1 MADWLNEYEKDD
13 ETEEKWAPD
22 EATEE
27 IEAQEDAYDE
37 EEYEGDQEQPYDEAD
52 EYADEQYEDEN
63 AYDGGE
69 EEAYSADETGD
80 EQPDYGAGDDPA
92 QLQNDEE
99 PDESEYI
106 MTLLDYLTEALSNPT
121 GGGGFMSKPKV
132 DVEGC
137 LEIVDN
143 IRQNIPA
150 SLEYC
155 ARTSREKERILDNA
169 QKIAE
174 NKVDA
179 AMNRSRKIKDDA
191 DKDAKD
197 TIAEAR
203 AKAEQIVSAA
213 NEEARQILAKAR
225 AHAKKLVSQD
235 EITRQA
241 KKEASEL
248 RNHSRKEANATR
260 RKAVEDSW
268 RLLDALQKQV
278 DGIALNVER
287 RKDELLPPDED

>member
-1 MADWLNEYEKDD
+1 MADWLNEYEK
-13 ETEEKWAPD
+13 EPEQQENWAGD
-22 EATEE
+22 EADEE
-27 IEAQEDAYDE
+27 IEAQEAEYDDKRDATVTG
-37 EEYEGDQEQPYDEAD
+37 EYEDGS
-52 EYADEQYEDEN
+52 EYEDEQYEEQ
-63 AYDGGE
+63 YDGAE
-69 EEAYSADETGD
+69 EESDEK
-80 EQPDYGAGDDPA
+80 EQAEPDYGADADPEEMPM
-92 QLQNDEE
+92 DEE

-106 MTLLDYLTEALSNPT
+106 MTLLDYLTEALSKPT
-121 GGGGFMSKPKV
+121 GGGGFMSKPRV

-155 ARTSREKERILDNA
+155 ARTGREKERILDNA

-179 AMNRSRKIKDDA
+179 AVNRSRKIKDDA
-191 DKDAKD
+191 DKEARD
-197 TIAEAR
+197 IVAEAR
-203 AKAEQIVSAA
+203 SKAEQIIATA
-213 NEEARQILAKAR
+213 NEEARSIVAKAR
-225 AHAKKLVSQD
+225 NHAKKLISED
-235 EITRQA
+235 EISKQA
-241 KKEASEL
+241 RKEAGEL
-248 RNHSRKEANATR
+248 RSRSRKEANETR

-268 RLLDALQKQV
+268 RLLDALQKQI

>member
-80 EQPDYGAGDDPA
+80 EQPDYGAGDDPE

-121 GGGGFMSKPKV
+121 G
-132 DVEGC
+132 
-137 LEIVDN
+137 
-143 IRQNIPA
+143 QNIPA

>member
-13 ETEEKWAPD
+13 ETEEKWATD

-27 IEAQEDAYDE
+27 IEAQEDAYDGQYGSE
-37 EEYEGDQEQPYDEAD
+37 EDQPYDEAD
-52 EYADEQYEDEN
+52 EYADEQYEEED
-63 AYDGGE
+63 AYE
-69 EEAYSADETGD
+69 E
-80 EQPDYGAGDDPA
+80 DYGNAEDSSAVSDAEESPGTE
-92 QLQNDEE
+92 EE

-121 GGGGFMSKPKV
+121 GGNGLLSKPKV

-197 TIAEAR
+197 LIAEAR
-203 AKAEQIVSAA
+203 AKAEQIVTAA
-213 NEEARQILAKAR
+213 NEEARQIVAKAR

-241 KKEASEL
+241 KKEAGEL
-248 RNHSRKEANATR
+248 KSTSRKEANATR

-278 DGIALNVER
+278 DGIALSVER